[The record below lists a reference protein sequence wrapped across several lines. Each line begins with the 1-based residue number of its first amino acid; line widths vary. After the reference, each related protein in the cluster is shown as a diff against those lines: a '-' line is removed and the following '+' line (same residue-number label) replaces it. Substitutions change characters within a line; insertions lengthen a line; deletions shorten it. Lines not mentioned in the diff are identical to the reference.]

1 MADITAE
8 AIRLLVISQED
19 AVPHPLS
26 RIGQSKSWQVEA
38 VSSGWEAMERVQ
50 SEAAPHLLLLDLP
63 QSGKD
68 SLHML
73 RWLRRLRPD
82 LPVIVSCHPDDI
94 LKKREAILLG
104 AEEVLMRPL
113 DEKQLEAVIGR
124 HVDVTVADHE
134 MEIASDDV
142 ESVGEDE
149 FFLSASPAMQKLRA
163 QAELLAQADVPVL
176 ILGEPGS
183 GKRTVARLIHKLSLH
198 SGFPFLRVNC
208 AAMPGELLDAE
219 LFGKAYVSKDGALQT
234 IPGKLQAGERGTL
247 LLEQIT
253 EMPLSTQARLLQVLL
268 GRHFFRTGEEKPV
281 QVDVRILATSS
292 ARLDQAV
299 EEKKLREDLYYRIS
313 AFTVH
318 VPPLRK
324 RKEEI
329 KMLLRY
335 TMHKLARYYGL
346 APAEFSPSALEV
358 CLNHSWPGNLQEL
371 ESFVKRYLVGG
382 DQELNFEKS
391 EFAAAGE
398 TGSGPSH
405 APRMAVE
412 PQATADGGAGHRS
425 LKSLIQSVKSEAE
438 RNAIAAALEKT
449 GWNRKAAAR
458 LLRVS
463 YRTLLYKIEQYHMI
477 APQSY
482 LGGFSYLGTNGNG
495 KEFKRH

>member
-1 MADITAE
+1 MANTTAE
-8 AIRLLVISQED
+8 IVRLLVISRED
-19 AVPHPLS
+19 ALLGPLS
-26 RIGQSKSWQVEA
+26 SIGESNSWQVEA
-38 VSSGWEAMERVQ
+38 APSGWEAMERVQ
-50 SEAAPHLLLLDLP
+50 SERAPHLLLLDLP
-63 QSGKD
+63 RGEKD
-68 SLHML
+68 SLHIL
-73 RWLRRLRPD
+73 RWLRRLRPE
-82 LPVIVSCHPDDI
+82 LPVVVTCHPEDEGR
-94 LKKREAILLG
+94 KKEAIRLG
-104 AEEVLMRPL
+104 AEEVMVRPF
-113 DEKQLEAVIGR
+113 DEGQLEAAILR
-124 HVDVTVADHE
+124 HLDAGCGDEV
-134 MEIASDDV
+134 EIASDDV

-163 QAELLAQADVPVL
+163 QSELLAQADVPVL

-208 AAMPGELLDAE
+208 AAIPGEWLEAE
-219 LFGKAYVSKDGALQT
+219 LFGRASASSGTGQASL
-234 IPGKLQAGERGTL
+234 GKLQLGERGTL
-247 LLEQIT
+247 LLEEVT
-253 EMPLSTQARLLQVLL
+253 EMPLSTQARLLQVLQDK
-268 GRHFFRTGEEKPV
+268 HFFRPGEEKPV

-292 ARLDQAV
+292 ARLDHAI
-299 EEKKLREDLYYRIS
+299 EEKKLREDLYYRLS

-329 KMLLRY
+329 KMLLHY

-346 APAEFSPSALEV
+346 PTAEFSQAALDV
-358 CLNHSWPGNLQEL
+358 CMNHSWPGNLQEL

-382 DQELNFEKS
+382 DEELDFTRSAFVPVSDPEN
-391 EFAAAGE
+391 GH
-398 TGSGPSH
+398 SH
-405 APRMAVE
+405 ALRMQVE
-412 PQATADGGAGHRS
+412 LHKPNETSANPSS

-463 YRTLLYKIEQYHMI
+463 YRTLLYKIDQYHMT
-477 APQSY
+477 APQPY
-482 LGGFSYLGTNGNG
+482 LGGSSYQGTNGAG